1 MESRG
6 CLLENT
12 LVHANVF
19 LMLDVL
25 TIAAEPTRRRV
36 LQSLASRPRTV
47 TDLAA
52 DFTVTRS
59 AISQH
64 LAVLAGAGLVT
75 NRKVGR
81 ERIYRVEPVGMAR
94 LRAEMDRFWTHEL
107 DLLVADATALAAR
120 RIPTDS

>member
-1 MESRG
+1 MG
-6 CLLENT
+6 CLLENA
-12 LVHANVF
+12 LVPTNVF

-36 LQSLASRPRTV
+36 LQSLASRPRAV

-52 DFTVTRS
+52 NFTVTRS

-75 NRKVGR
+75 CHKVGR
-81 ERIYRVEPVGMAR
+81 ERIYSVAPVGMAR

-120 RIPTDS
+120 RVPTDS

>member
-1 MESRG
+1 MWTAYWQNR
-6 CLLENT
+6 

-19 LMLDVL
+19 LVLDVL
-25 TIAAEPTRRRV
+25 SIAAEPTRRRV
-36 LQSLASRPRTV
+36 LQSLGSGPRTV
-47 TDLAA
+47 KDLAA
-52 DFTVTRS
+52 NFTVTRS

-64 LAVLAGAGLVT
+64 LAVLTGAGLVA

-81 ERIYRVEPVGMAR
+81 ERIYRVEPAGMAR

-120 RIPTDS
+120 RVPTDS

>member
-75 NRKVGR
+75 NHKVGR